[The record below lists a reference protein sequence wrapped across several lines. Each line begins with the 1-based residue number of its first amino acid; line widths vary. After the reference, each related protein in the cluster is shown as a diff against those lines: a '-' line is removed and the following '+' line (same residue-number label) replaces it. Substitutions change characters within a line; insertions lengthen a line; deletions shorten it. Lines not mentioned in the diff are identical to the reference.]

1 MKHKV
6 SAKRLAD
13 VLFESAKSSD
23 SLDSARDSIT
33 EFDRIL
39 SINNDLKS
47 FVQSK
52 RFSQTEKQ
60 AILIDSLGVSFNGL
74 VLGVVSYVDGMLAH
88 KTINQIKKSFIEK
101 YKHAKNIVSVH
112 AIFSDQISDN
122 DLRFMEKKIGNLL
135 KKETELTT
143 EVDKSLIGGAKFR
156 IENTFLDA
164 SIKSQLKNIKSDLMK
179 I

>member
-1 MKHKV
+1 MKHKF

-13 VLFESAKSSD
+13 VLFESAKSNG

-39 SINNDLKS
+39 RINNDLKS

-88 KTINQIKKSFIEK
+88 RTINQIKKSFVEK

-112 AIFSDQISDN
+112 AIFSDRIGVN
-122 DLRFMEKKIGNLL
+122 DLKFMEKKNRQSL
-135 KKETELTT
+135 KKRN
-143 EVDKSLIGGAKFR
+143 R
-156 IENTFLDA
+156 INY
-164 SIKSQLKNIKSDLMK
+164 
-179 I
+179 